1 MGYLIHL
8 CFYPHPIKPTRTRKT
23 SKTSTRRKSH
33 RIQRGK
39 NFPGY
44 VWMMIPPT
52 NAPAVRRA
60 SPQGIGQRPVS
71 LPEPPPSPVLQTAP
85 QVAEPPFRQ
94 PPTLAEGA
102 TGYNPPD
109 ATTADIMRP
118 KLQPPLLVSTTVG
131 GEGDFGIKQRLHTP
145 PESWRERHHYG
156 CLLEKSSNL
165 PCKRRTVI
173 AIKLLEL
180 IATSLSHH
188 RPGFPQVPNLR
199 HPPSLPKLQRGPA
212 STRGPEQGVEQQG
225 PSTVSVLADSLPS
238 CSCISRP
245 QRRNS
250 HRGCPEVGGACPTV
264 KVNSM

>member
-1 MGYLIHL
+1 MPSRGKLLPRDCQGIFSRNLVLVCLYSTLPQEVPYLLLNPQSLKLGGVERKKRKYISEYELAFRGEAWDVGYLIHL

-180 IATSLSHH
+180 IATSLSH
-188 RPGFPQVPNLR
+188 QL
-199 HPPSLPKLQRGPA
+199 
-212 STRGPEQGVEQQG
+212 TY
-225 PSTVSVLADSLPS
+225 
-238 CSCISRP
+238 
-245 QRRNS
+245 
-250 HRGCPEVGGACPTV
+250 
-264 KVNSM
+264 